1 MPRVAASK
9 REEHAE
15 ARCEQ
20 ILEAALRVFS
30 RRGFAEATMEEVA
43 AEAGL
48 AKGSLYLYFASKE
61 AVLDQ
66 ILVKNLIFPGLADV
80 LAPLRELSA
89 GSAIPRLVSALWN
102 QLKTRKAVAHLLTR
116 EIFSRPER
124 ARLYHEQVRLPALR
138 TLAEC
143 LANWM
148 DRGEISRGDPMAL
161 AQCLFGMLWYCL
173 QTQELMG
180 EEAPLSDQAVENT
193 VAGLFLHGTVGIIGA
208 LPAL

>member
-1 MPRVAASK
+1 MPRVAAAE

-43 AEAGL
+43 GEAGL
-48 AKGSLYLYFASKE
+48 AKGSLYLYFPSKE
-61 AVLDQ
+61 AVLEQ
-66 ILVKNLIFPGLADV
+66 LLVKNLIFPRLADV
-80 LAPLRELSA
+80 VAPLRDLSA
-89 GSAIPRLVSALWN
+89 RQAIPRLVHELWSE
-102 QLKTRKAVAHLLTR
+102 LRGRKAIAHLLTR

-138 TLAEC
+138 SLAEC
-143 LANWM
+143 LGKWM
-148 DRGEISRGDPMAL
+148 ERKEIARSDPMAL

-180 EEAPLSDQAVENT
+180 EETPLSDQAVEEAVT
-193 VAGLFLHGTVGIIGA
+193 GLFMHGAVKVTTLTI
-208 LPAL
+208 